1 MTTSNGSADQARGEK
16 RVAILSFTPITDE
29 PRVLRQVAALQED
42 GWEVTLCGFKGRQP
56 PREGVCVVE
65 VDHVMLETPPLK
77 RLRSEFDLLLS
88 RFSASAARSHY
99 WASAGY
105 AGIREHLTVVEP
117 IEADLYVAHDYF
129 TAPIASSLA
138 ERHNAAFTVDAHEY
152 ARGQYMHDAAW
163 RLFSRPWVHSLQ
175 KFYYPKAASI
185 TTVCEGIA
193 ELIDQEYALAAPT
206 IVVRSAATY
215 RALPFRPTG
224 EAINVLYHGI
234 VSPMRGLEQTIA
246 SVPHWRP
253 EFTFQ
258 IRGPGPDDYIES
270 LRALAAEHGVQ
281 DRVQLL
287 PPVAF
292 DDMVPEANKSDVG
305 FFVQPDLSPQ
315 KRFTLPNKL
324 FEYLMAGLA
333 ICVADLPEMARVVRT
348 HDAGILVPGL
358 EPEQIAAAI
367 NGLNRDEID
376 VFKKNSLEAA
386 RTLNW
391 ENESQVMIDNYND
404 IIAGKGSRPG
414 NQHH

>member
-1 MTTSNGSADQARGEK
+1 MTASNGSAGHGSGQK

-29 PRVLRQVAALQED
+29 PRVLRQVAALQAD

-56 PREGVCVVE
+56 PREGVRVVE
-65 VDHVMLETPPLK
+65 VDHVMLDTPILK
-77 RLRSEFDLLLS
+77 RIGSELDLLLS
-88 RFSASAARSHY
+88 RFSIGAARSHY

-117 IEADLYVAHDYF
+117 VEADLYVAHDFF
-129 TAPIASSLA
+129 TAPIAHSLA
-138 ERHNAAFTVDAHEY
+138 ARHKAALTVDAHEY
-152 ARGQYMHDAAW
+152 ARGQYMHDPAW
-163 RLFSRPWVHSLQ
+163 RLFTRPWVHSIQ
-175 KFYYPKAASI
+175 KFYYPKADSI
-185 TTVCEGIA
+185 STVCEGIA
-193 ELIDQEYALAAPT
+193 ELIDREYTLAAPT

-215 RALPFRPTG
+215 RELPFQPTG
-224 EAINVLYHGI
+224 ETVNVLYHGI
-234 VSPMRGLEQTIA
+234 VSQMRGLEQTIS

-258 IRGPGPDDYIES
+258 IRGPGPEDYLNA
-270 LRALAAEHGVQ
+270 LRALAAEHGVE
-281 DRVQLL
+281 DRVQFL

-324 FEYLMAGLA
+324 FEYIMAGLA
-333 ICVADLPEMARVVRT
+333 ICVADLPEMARIVRT

-358 EPEQIAAAI
+358 EPKQIAAAI
-367 NGLNRDEID
+367 NGLDRDRID
-376 VFKKNSLEAA
+376 AFKKNALEAA

-391 ENESQVMIDNYND
+391 ENESQAMIDNYNR
-404 IIAGKGSRPG
+404 IIAGKAARPG
-414 NQHH
+414 HRRD

>member
-1 MTTSNGSADQARGEK
+1 MTMSNGATDRGSGQK

-56 PREGVCVVE
+56 ARDGVRVVE
-65 VDHVMLETPPLK
+65 VDHVMIGKSVLK
-77 RLRSEFDLLLS
+77 RLGSEFDLLLS
-88 RFSASAARSHY
+88 RFSTSAARSHY

-105 AGIREHLTVVEP
+105 AGIREHLSVVEP
-117 IEADLYVAHDYF
+117 VEADLYVAHDYF
-129 TAPIASSLA
+129 AAPIAHSLA
-138 ERHNAAFTVDAHEY
+138 ERHNTAFTVDAHEY

-175 KFYYPKAASI
+175 KLYYPKASSI

-193 ELIDQEYALAAPT
+193 ELIDQEYTLASPT

-215 RALPFRPTG
+215 RELPFQPTG
-224 EAINVLYHGI
+224 KTINVLYHGI

-246 SVPHWRP
+246 SIPHWRP
-253 EFTFQ
+253 DITFQ
-258 IRGPGPDDYIES
+258 IRGPGPEDYLRS
-270 LRALAAEHGVQ
+270 LRALAAEHGVE

-292 DDMVPEANKSDVG
+292 DAMVPEANKSDVG

-324 FEYLMAGLA
+324 FEYIMAGLA
-333 ICVADLPEMARVVRT
+333 ICVADLPEMARVVRA
-348 HDAGILVPGL
+348 HDLGVLVPGL
-358 EPEQIAAAI
+358 EPKKIANAI
-367 NGLNRDEID
+367 NGLDRDKID
-376 VFKKNSLEAA
+376 AFKRNSLEAA

-391 ENESQVMIDNYND
+391 KNESQVMVDNYNK
-404 IIAGKGSRPG
+404 IISDKSSRSGDQP
-414 NQHH
+414 H